1 VEKRVTFDS
10 EVTAIARILFSAG
23 EITDG
28 KKTIRD
34 DARYAE
40 KRGEVV
46 IERQQGQGES
56 RPRLYVYRNDFREWA
71 ASHWPQLRSH
81 FKLPI
86 VVSINAIL
94 PPAQFA
100 GHLIQIPTDHDEL
113 VRQFVAATDA
123 LMHCQKELAECK
135 KRLEQLEQE
144 TANRKNADDLTKQL
158 RQAAGKAGGRGNW
171 KV

>member
-1 VEKRVTFDS
+1 MEKRVTFDS

-56 RPRLYVYRNDFREWA
+56 RPRLYVYRNGGCKNFCVNGQSA
-71 ASHWPQLRSH
+71 GNCHIARSDDDRSEESRTQG
-81 FKLPI
+81 
-86 VVSINAIL
+86 VAGQ
-94 PPAQFA
+94 PA
-100 GHLIQIPTDHDEL
+100 G
-113 VRQFVAATDA
+113 
-123 LMHCQKELAECK
+123 
-135 KRLEQLEQE
+135 
-144 TANRKNADDLTKQL
+144 
-158 RQAAGKAGGRGNW
+158 
-171 KV
+171 